1 MVAGIYHSVVV
12 TGSNDGTKQ
21 VSLTAWNAAHVI
33 NEDTIYPR
41 PIFSDVADTTKRIT
55 TTLSGAVTGKTLTL
69 ISAHQDNRS
78 ITFPDATTTL
88 AGLAVAQSFTA
99 GQTISPT
106 TTVAL
111 ILTPTST
118 PEGGASEFIGALS
131 VPAAT
136 VAFATT
142 PQTGD
147 YVTDKINQAT
157 LTNPSAGTVPN
168 ASSLKIVGAPI
179 AGSNV
184 TITNAYAL
192 WVAAGATLLAGG
204 VTINNGG
211 TLNLFNPAGTFKYVI
226 TSAALTGA
234 DRILNLPLI
243 TGTDT
248 LPAIGLAQTW
258 TKKQTMYGIVDTIA
272 ALTPTTG
279 TVDIDFDTEETMTH
293 DITGN
298 ITYTTSNKGTGKRK
312 TIKIL
317 ADGSTRTF
325 TFPSWKFIGA
335 AAPTN
340 ISANKTAIL
349 TLECFSTTD
358 ASIVAAYAVEP

>member
-1 MVAGIYHSVVV
+1 MAPGIYHSVVV

-41 PIFSDVADTTKRIT
+41 PIFADVSDTTKRIT
-55 TTLSGAVTGKTLTL
+55 TTLSGATTGKTLTL
-69 ISAHQDNRS
+69 ISAHTDNRS

-88 AGLAVAQSFTA
+88 AGLAVSQTFTTQ
-99 GQTISPT
+99 QTISPT

-111 ILTPTST
+111 ILTPTSGPT
-118 PEGGASEFIGALS
+118 GGASEFIGSLS

-136 VAFATT
+136 VAFATSA
-142 PQTGD
+142 QTGD
-147 YVTDKINQAT
+147 YVTSKINQAT

-179 AGSNV
+179 AGTNV

-192 WVAAGATLLAGG
+192 WVASGATLLAGAF
-204 VTINNGG
+204 TINNGG

-226 TSAALTGA
+226 TAAALTGA

-248 LPAIGLAQTW
+248 LAALGLAQTW
-258 TKKQTMYGIVDTIA
+258 TKPQTLFGVIDTLA
-272 ALTPTTG
+272 ALTSSANIT
-279 TVDIDFDTEETMTH
+279 IDFDTEETMTLTLAH
-293 DITGN
+293 NT
-298 ITYTTSNKGTGKRK
+298 TFATSNKGAGKRK
-312 TIKIL
+312 TIFITC
-317 ADGSTRTF
+317 DGTTRTMA
-325 TFPSWKFIGA
+325 FPAWKPQGA
-335 AAPTN
+335 ALPAS
-340 ISANKTAIL
+340 ILANKTATL
-349 TLECFSTTD
+349 TLECESTTD
-358 ASIVAAYAVEP
+358 ASIRAAYAAEP